1 MNTEDKLFCHND
13 RPETIKPTIESLT
26 AERDRLKAERNE
38 LKTELKAA
46 VQLCRIYFNIACEL
60 GGEETVRHKRDNAI
74 KEIQEADK

>member
-1 MNTEDKLFCHND
+1 MIDEEFRCDVCD
-13 RPETIKPTIESLT
+13 IS
-26 AERDRLKAERNE
+26 AERDKLKAERDE